1 MRRECKTP
9 FEPYDDS
16 NHFLS
21 QKKSH
26 THITEVI
33 WNQSKV
39 RIDYVAIFVNACPVI
54 LSRPRGSYGYKI
66 PN

>member
-9 FEPYDDS
+9 FEPCDDS
-16 NHFLS
+16 NYFLS

-26 THITEVI
+26 TRITEVI

-39 RIDYVAIFVNACPVI
+39 RIDYVAIFVNAGTI
-54 LSRPRGSYGYKI
+54 LSRSRGSYGYKI